1 MQEYLKSEEFSL
13 SQKKLLFQLRCKMLK
28 IKANFS
34 AFYKNKIS
42 CSFCENPDSEENE
55 EHLLK
60 CPFLVNDESIKN
72 YIFQVKYNDVFSNSS
87 KQVKV
92 VNVFRK
98 IMELYDKLKTR

>member
-1 MQEYLKSEEFSL
+1 MTS
-13 SQKKLLFQLRCKMLK
+13 
-28 IKANFS
+28 
-34 AFYKNKIS
+34 
-42 CSFCENPDSEENE
+42 SFCENPDSEENE

-72 YIFQVKYNDVFSNSS
+72 EIFQVMYSDVFSNSS

-98 IMELYDKLKTR
+98 IMGLYDKLKTR